1 MQPLLRY
8 LFQRVILI
16 VSFSLLGLANIL
28 LLLGVEVYDEI
39 VSFEEEE
46 PYDVNRVDSTL
57 KDLIEPDP
65 ALYDDTASLWMQ
77 FKDEI
82 LAPYVS
88 EILGEVETHAAEN
101 PTGPNE
107 EQYNE
112 ILANY
117 EPGLNHI
124 GVSIE
129 MPYDTG
135 ASQPYWNAYLSIDI
149 EDYVKD
155 NKQRLKWKKS
165 DEQIAA
171 DNAEDLKEAVDL
183 ALNVVDI
190 WPDNMEEEHN
200 NPFIYH
206 VNLCLL
212 SLT

>member
-1 MQPLLRY
+1 MKRQYNPNPFLLQPLLRY

-117 EPGLNHI
+117 EPGWT
-124 GVSIE
+124 
-129 MPYDTG
+129 PY
-135 ASQPYWNAYLSIDI
+135 II
-149 EDYVKD
+149 
-155 NKQRLKWKKS
+155 
-165 DEQIAA
+165 QI
-171 DNAEDLKEAVDL
+171 
-183 ALNVVDI
+183 
-190 WPDNMEEEHN
+190 
-200 NPFIYH
+200 PFS
-206 VNLCLL
+206 C
-212 SLT
+212 SPFFGTCFKG